1 MEDHEVSDFIS
12 RKVEEVREKVG
23 DGKALVAV
31 SGGVDSTVSAVI
43 AEKALGERLVCV
55 FIDTNFMRLGEA
67 EQVKRSL
74 SEEPLGLEV
83 RVLNERER
91 FMEALNGLSDAEEKR
106 KAFRDC
112 FYSVLSEVA
121 QEEGCGFL
129 VQGTTKADVDETHS
143 GVKTQH
149 NVLDQVDVGK
159 YGWTVLEPI
168 RGLYKQEVRQVAR
181 ALGVPIAISERQP
194 FPGPGLSIRVVGA
207 ISPEKL
213 EVAKKANFIAEEVLA
228 ASSAS
233 QYFAA
238 VFSGAFHKEL
248 KVVARDAANIL
259 GVPEGRVKASLLQEK
274 ATGMVKGSRVYG
286 SVLVLTVLDESGRIS
301 YPGGEQLN
309 KVAEYVFENYP
320 EATRLLVTVGQHLEE
335 GFLVALRA
343 VNTVDF
349 LSATAVD
356 LPRLLLEEVASKI
369 FDQCPEVGMVCY
381 DYTDKPPATIEYE

>member
-106 KAFRDC
+106 K
-112 FYSVLSEVA
+112 
-121 QEEGCGFL
+121 
-129 VQGTTKADVDETHS
+129 TTKADVDETNS

-168 RGLYKQEVRQVAR
+168 RGLYKQEVRQLAR

-194 FPGPGLSIRVVGA
+194 FPGPGLST
-207 ISPEKL
+207 SP
-213 EVAKKANFIAEEVLA
+213 AQG
-228 ASSAS
+228 SAS
-233 QYFAA
+233 
-238 VFSGAFHKEL
+238 GL
-248 KVVARDAANIL
+248 
-259 GVPEGRVKASLLQEK
+259 
-274 ATGMVKGSRVYG
+274 
-286 SVLVLTVLDESGRIS
+286 
-301 YPGGEQLN
+301 
-309 KVAEYVFENYP
+309 
-320 EATRLLVTVGQHLEE
+320 
-335 GFLVALRA
+335 
-343 VNTVDF
+343 
-349 LSATAVD
+349 
-356 LPRLLLEEVASKI
+356 
-369 FDQCPEVGMVCY
+369 
-381 DYTDKPPATIEYE
+381 